1 MHTQTRPPEA
11 DTTVPRQRYTH
22 LLPTITVDGRPA
34 PTRLTAKVSLECA
47 LTDSRDLLAVVL
59 DAARVTAER
68 IHQAH
73 RWGAWHCQ
81 DRAEL
86 ASSVFMVRWDDPTA
100 HTAQAAALAAIRGY
114 ATTHPTELADEQ
126 AAREVAERLEA
137 DRRWLQSHITLL
149 RRLRR
154 LRVNDALASFDP
166 DDTEAVAWM
175 RERGHDPATY
185 RSEVVRQVLSLYG
198 RRIAAARRQLA
209 ALGGAR

>member
-1 MHTQTRPPEA
+1 MHTQTRPPAA

-47 LTDSRDLLAVVL
+47 VASTREHLAAVV
-59 DAARVTAER
+59 DAGKVLAGR
-68 IHQAH
+68 IHDGH
-73 RWGAWHCQ
+73 SWGAWQCQ
-81 DRAEL
+81 DRDEL
-86 ASSVFMVRWDDPTA
+86 RRSVFAVRWDDPRA
-100 HTAQAAALAAIRGY
+100 VTAQAAALAAIRGY

-126 AAREVAERLEA
+126 AAREAAERAEA

-154 LRVNDALASFDP
+154 RRVNDALDAFDP
-166 DDTEAVAWM
+166 ADAEAVTWM

-185 RSEVVRQVLSLYG
+185 RSEVVRRVLSLYG
-198 RRIAAARRQLA
+198 RRIAAARRQLH